1 MNIEQHKQK
10 GRGQILKYISKIHT
24 VQAKAK
30 KINGLFFQNIVYD
43 LDNMQQN
50 LNRKLSQQNAPSKE
64 QLFSVFPQKLGQE
77 RFSSTFRQTMKSRP
91 TLLQTNKPDQ
101 SLNISL

>member
-50 LNRKLSQQNAPSKE
+50 LNRKLSQ
-64 QLFSVFPQKLGQE
+64 
-77 RFSSTFRQTMKSRP
+77 
-91 TLLQTNKPDQ
+91 
-101 SLNISL
+101 